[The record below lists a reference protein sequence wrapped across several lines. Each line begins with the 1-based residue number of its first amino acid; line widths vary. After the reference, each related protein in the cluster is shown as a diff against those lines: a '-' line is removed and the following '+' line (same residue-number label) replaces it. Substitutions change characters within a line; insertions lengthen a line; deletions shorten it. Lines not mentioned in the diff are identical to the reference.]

1 MNEPKTPK
9 IDIEAAVKAKAPNV
23 KVPRFIINYLRKIV
37 HEDEINVFLSEIPD
51 RKNLDFM
58 ESSFGFLDIHLKV
71 EGEENLP
78 PKDGKYIFVSNH
90 PLGGLDGVAI
100 SYIIGKYYDGKIR
113 FIANDLLNNLEQLK
127 GMTIPVNK
135 TGGQAKESATKM
147 HEFYQSDNHL
157 MTFPSGMCSR
167 KTGGKIT
174 DPEWKKN
181 FVAKAVQYKR
191 DVVPLYFEGRNS
203 NFFYNLANLR
213 KFFKIKFNIEMMY
226 LVDEMFKQRGKNFV
240 LRIGKPIPWQ
250 TFDKSKTQAVWAT
263 WVKELVY
270 ELKKEM

>member
-1 MNEPKTPK
+1 MSDKKTPK
-9 IDIEAAVKAKAPNV
+9 IDIEAAVKAKAPNA
-23 KVPRFIINYLRKIV
+23 KIPRFLINYLRKIV
-37 HEDEINVFLSEIPD
+37 HEKELNVFLSEIPG

-71 EGEENLP
+71 DGEENLP

-100 SYIIGKYYDGKIR
+100 SYIIGKAYDGKIR
-113 FIANDLLNNLEQLK
+113 FIANDLLNNLEQMK
-127 GMTIPVNK
+127 EMTIPVNK
-135 TGGQAKESATKM
+135 TGGQAKESALKM
-147 HEFYQSDNHL
+147 HEFYESDNHL
-157 MTFPSGMCSR
+157 MTFPAGMCSR
-167 KTGGKIT
+167 KVGGKIT
-174 DPEWKKN
+174 DLEWKKN

-250 TFDKSKTQAVWAT
+250 TFDKSKSQTEWAQ
-263 WVKELVY
+263 WVKEIVY
-270 ELKKEM
+270 KMK

>member
-250 TFDKSKTQAVWAT
+250 TFDKSKTQTEWAQ
-263 WVKELVY
+263 WVKEITY
-270 ELKKEM
+270 KLK